1 MITKLFYI
9 LCISIFSLNASAN
22 PAPLGFELNKASIAD
37 VERVYQITKKERN
50 HWDGYNYYV
59 NVREVKLEGLTEL
72 LVICNDDNIIQAIIL
87 TINLQSFMSY
97 LQKNTNS
104 PIAKTLI

>member
-1 MITKLFYI
+1 M
-9 LCISIFSLNASAN
+9 
-22 PAPLGFELNKASIAD
+22 GFELNKASIAD

-87 TINLQSFMSY
+87 TINNDKFTEFYELLAEKYKLTHSQNPNLRQFGIRY
-97 LQKNTNS
+97 R
-104 PIAKTLI
+104 